1 MCCGFLA
8 FVRWDLIS
16 RGWLGLLTLYVPG
29 SEFALADE
37 LGRRRHHR
45 VRRAVV
51 SGRVKVRGAVSVG
64 RRSRRIEF
72 RESREYKCDDWLP
85 RAVASSYL
93 DPGTTFFP
101 GVFLSCVSA
110 VSLLI
115 VLTSWDSSG
124 AQLTCALGLLCCGD
138 ISRFLLGCY
147 RHAVDLWC
155 RWTGGWD
162 AARVI
167 WRRSVA
173 AAVAAVKVLTIL
185 RKRVRWGPCDGSKR
199 ARQSMELRV
208 TKVVSEIIDYFSK
221 H

>member
-1 MCCGFLA
+1 M
-8 FVRWDLIS
+8 
-16 RGWLGLLTLYVPG
+16 
-29 SEFALADE
+29 
-37 LGRRRHHR
+37 
-45 VRRAVV
+45 
-51 SGRVKVRGAVSVG
+51 
-64 RRSRRIEF
+64 
-72 RESREYKCDDWLP
+72 
-85 RAVASSYL
+85 ASSYL

-155 RWTGGWD
+155 RWTGGWY

-167 WRRSVA
+167 RRRSVA

-208 TKVVSEIIDYFSK
+208 TKVVSDFIDYFSK

>member
-1 MCCGFLA
+1 MQTNLDAGDIIA
-8 FVRWDLIS
+8 SV
-16 RGWLGLLTLYVPG
+16 GLLFLNEVVG
-29 SEFALADE
+29 K
-37 LGRRRHHR
+37 RRGQR
-45 VRRAVV
+45 
-51 SGRVKVRGAVSVG
+51 G
-64 RRSRRIEF
+64 RRSGRIEF

-167 WRRSVA
+167 WRRAV

>member
-1 MCCGFLA
+1 M
-8 FVRWDLIS
+8 
-16 RGWLGLLTLYVPG
+16 
-29 SEFALADE
+29 
-37 LGRRRHHR
+37 
-45 VRRAVV
+45 
-51 SGRVKVRGAVSVG
+51 
-64 RRSRRIEF
+64 
-72 RESREYKCDDWLP
+72 
-85 RAVASSYL
+85 ASSYL

-124 AQLTCALGLLCCGD
+124 AQLTCAVGLLCCGD

-155 RWTGGWD
+155 RWTGGRD

-167 WRRSVA
+167 RRRSV

-199 ARQSMELRV
+199 ARQSMDPLSGLERV
-208 TKVVSEIIDYFSK
+208 TKVVSDFFDLFPEIMINFFSSWD
-221 H
+221 

>member
-1 MCCGFLA
+1 MG
-8 FVRWDLIS
+8 S
-16 RGWLGLLTLYVPG
+16 RLSRVWLGLLTQYVRTR
-29 SEFALADE
+29 
-37 LGRRRHHR
+37 LGVCSCTRTWTPATSSRPSGCCVWSSR
-45 VRRAVV
+45 VKEARSAAVV
-51 SGRVKVRGAVSVG
+51 DREMN
-64 RRSRRIEF
+64 EF

-162 AARVI
+162 AARVTR
-167 WRRSVA
+167 RRSA
-173 AAVAAVKVLTIL
+173 AAVAKVLTIL

-199 ARQSMELRV
+199 ARRSMVRRETHSCHESRLGLFP
-208 TKVVSEIIDYFSK
+208 DYLYFPK
-221 H
+221 Y